1 MFYWHIIKQCY
12 QIVESVQNTE
22 NVSPRVSKTSNGIIT
37 FLVFVVCNIN
47 RYWFSKEQESR
58 GLFSQLAIRTFL
70 LKYHHWVIF
79 CFRVIL

>member
-1 MFYWHIIKQCY
+1 MLPNCWKCTKYRECQSK
-12 QIVESVQNTE
+12 
-22 NVSPRVSKTSNGIIT
+22 VSKTSNGIIT

-47 RYWFSKEQESR
+47 RHWFSKEQEAR
-58 GLFSQLAIRTFL
+58 GLFSQLAIRTSL